1 MESRRDAEGVKKAEP
16 ELRRGPAELT
26 AERKSVHKENWARGD
41 AQPRGLRS
49 AEAEAAC
56 GFGWAPKR
64 ERVARPTGRSR
75 EGCWAPRKSQGAPR
89 ERAGGR
95 GPAPARLSHSSHLP
109 LPPSPCGPG
118 PGPPQLL
125 CRLCI
130 PHPRAAGPPLGPQH
144 AER

>member
-1 MESRRDAEGVKKAEP
+1 MIERKKSHKKLRKARGEGTEQTWRARRDAEGVKKAEP

-56 GFGWAPKR
+56 GFGGAPKR

-109 LPPSPCGPG
+109 LPPSPSALSKKCNY
-118 PGPPQLL
+118 
-125 CRLCI
+125 
-130 PHPRAAGPPLGPQH
+130 AF
-144 AER
+144 